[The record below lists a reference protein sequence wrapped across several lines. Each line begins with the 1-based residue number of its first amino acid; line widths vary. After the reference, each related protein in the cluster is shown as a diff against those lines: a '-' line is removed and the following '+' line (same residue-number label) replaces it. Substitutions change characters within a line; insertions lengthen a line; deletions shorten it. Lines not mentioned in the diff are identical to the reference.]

1 MRKKTRTVRS
11 KRKQDLECDF
21 VSKARK
27 NAPIVIMIVAIVGLI
42 WAGYDRY
49 SDRENFKSQIDSSFR
64 EADSLRYAGLF
75 EEAIDEYK
83 CIPCVFG

>member
-83 CIPCVFG
+83 CI